1 MPASERIV
9 KAFSMLSQKLCC
21 EGCTSTTPVR
31 KKRHKKAAEKCF
43 PKITVT
49 VISVPTSTTG
59 TSVQTT
65 TEIPQQD
72 DDDDDWDEDD
82 DSLESDD
89 DGRVYKNPRNSPS
102 TECPRDEEQAT
113 LLGQKCLRKCSS
125 DEDCKSKKKKCLCD
139 GVCGNSCIKPDRECP
154 ELAQPTLG
162 QVTVAGRHFGA
173 RASYACPHGYHVVG
187 LQSRLCQADGNWAG
201 AEPACKQN
209 IYCLKPPQIEHARNS
224 ALPEQETF
232 DLDSTVQYHCHTGYV
247 TNGFPRAKCLAID
260 NQASWY
266 GPDIQCEP
274 RSCGQPPDPAYGWH
288 AGECYTYGCK
298 ITYNCGTGYEL
309 VGKHERYCQSDGS
322 WTPKELPTCVLVTS
336 VVCPTPENPK
346 NGKATYTT
354 LAYNS
359 VVSYECRYGYTL
371 VGESSSRCGADRK
384 WSGTLPTCKEIN
396 CGHPGVLYNGWI
408 ENIEAGTGLGAS
420 IIFRCQPEMMI
431 NGLGSSVCQIDGR
444 WRNALPECLAPCVVP
459 TISQGY
465 VIPIEITT
473 DENGT
478 TIVTPTTT
486 TTQSPTQT
494 LGGVEKVKHGT
505 ALEVKCDE
513 NYEFPVSLLSPP
525 TCNNGTWSI
534 IPRCIPARCK
544 SMPRPPKHGMVM
556 APKTEHGM
564 KARFKCKDGFKLVS
578 PEGKDVT
585 DPHDYVLT
593 CSFGNWTGE
602 TPKCDEV
609 FCSFPGYI
617 PNGKVL
623 LVGNMGLYDYRPYV
637 KKIVNNKQI
646 MYDCDKGYVLE
657 VGPPGATCVGG
668 KWRPLDLP
676 QCLLGQH
683 PRLRWNRR
691 RRRSLQLRQLRS
703 VYLLQRQRQLQREL
717 AEHQNHLEGA
727 GTSSHRVKR
736 SPNPTDLDLAYS
748 KYYQTIKERY
758 QRYVRKM
765 LGHNRIYQK
774 LHAHDGLWYDHNSA
788 NSPNNPE
795 MVMMRGKTTHKWHSP
810 NEANDFEDRNDY
822 RTGGVVPL
830 PNINQSSRIHT
841 QSIDHSSN
849 EAPLANGSPPRAASR
864 RYHPNTTLS
873 FIEQLKSQ
881 IVGRR
886 RKRSTSIGSG
896 SPPPSA
902 TLPDA
907 DVDTS
912 DGGEAGKGAGGKRI
926 RGPCEDLD
934 WDSFAN
940 ITTVRPG
947 KVPGRN
953 SVGIML
959 QLECNA
965 GFKLNIKGE
974 NATARCIRG
983 IWKPETPRCMSAP
996 CLVPAVEHG
1005 QYYKVEPH
1013 TKQLSDKPSLTPL
1026 STYEEIQSNEF
1037 VTLECEDGFNIQGL
1051 AQLRCAH
1058 GSWSVAAFSECT
1070 SVPCTLPNIPGVIYD
1085 GGYRAGLTIGHGSTV
1100 NVRCELSTNANPIEM
1115 SCHKGVLTPPSIP
1128 CESGMRRSREELEHA
1143 TPTPHP
1149 KEEHN
1154 ELDNDH
1160 DHHDNNTDEHDHDDL
1175 KMCGPPMLTDGALVY
1190 KNTDPHVD
1198 IDGMYESGTE
1208 IFFNCIPNAAGDRQ
1222 TWRIICDNGLWI
1234 GRSYNCENGT
1244 CVFKNNEANVVSFYN
1259 DLEIRED
1266 VVDFPPGATIISRC
1280 VDIGKFSMTGSH
1292 ERTCIHS
1299 EWTNTK
1305 PVCSG
1310 LNQENDYAMEKAP
1323 TILFRHQ
1330 NGPIAQSNDG
1340 KLIVYPGT
1348 TLHMECL
1355 WMRRF
1360 GNPKWNVSHV
1370 HKNYTEGWVTEADA
1384 GRDSSLEYR
1393 LSIFDASHDDT
1404 GFYSCMTPARH
1415 EHAVEVVVKAINCPE
1430 IPIRR
1435 GLIVNTNDTK
1445 LSTRVLLSCANGNSL
1460 IGASELFCLP
1470 SGNWSAPLPVCE
1482 SVECGDIPL
1491 PNNVSSPRVS
1501 VLSREVGGRAAFSCS
1516 SGYGLRGPSEAICNP
1531 TGEWSAPFP
1540 TCVEVQCDN
1549 PGAPQNGYAQ
1559 GSAPYRAGDVVQ
1571 FNCNPEYM
1579 MQGQPIIACQDN
1591 GRWSGGL
1598 PKCVQAC
1605 SYPGTVISGRMSS
1618 VKFYYAIGE
1627 SITFTCDAGLELR
1640 GSKVLKCMKNGKW
1653 SSAIPTCVTN
1663 DAPPPGTVGSN
1674 KHVSNTMG

>member
-1 MPASERIV
+1 
-9 KAFSMLSQKLCC
+9 
-21 EGCTSTTPVR
+21 
-31 KKRHKKAAEKCF
+31 
-43 PKITVT
+43 
-49 VISVPTSTTG
+49 
-59 TSVQTT
+59 
-65 TEIPQQD
+65 
-72 DDDDDWDEDD
+72 
-82 DSLESDD
+82 
-89 DGRVYKNPRNSPS
+89 
-102 TECPRDEEQAT
+102 
-113 LLGQKCLRKCSS
+113 
-125 DEDCKSKKKKCLCD
+125 
-139 GVCGNSCIKPDRECP
+139 
-154 ELAQPTLG
+154 
-162 QVTVAGRHFGA
+162 
-173 RASYACPHGYHVVG
+173 
-187 LQSRLCQADGNWAG
+187 
-201 AEPACKQN
+201 
-209 IYCLKPPQIEHARNS
+209 
-224 ALPEQETF
+224 
-232 DLDSTVQYHCHTGYV
+232 
-247 TNGFPRAKCLAID
+247 
-260 NQASWY
+260 
-266 GPDIQCEP
+266 
-274 RSCGQPPDPAYGWH
+274 
-288 AGECYTYGCK
+288 
-298 ITYNCGTGYEL
+298 
-309 VGKHERYCQSDGS
+309 
-322 WTPKELPTCVLVTS
+322 
-336 VVCPTPENPK
+336 
-346 NGKATYTT
+346 
-354 LAYNS
+354 
-359 VVSYECRYGYTL
+359 
-371 VGESSSRCGADRK
+371 
-384 WSGTLPTCKEIN
+384 
-396 CGHPGVLYNGWI
+396 
-408 ENIEAGTGLGAS
+408 
-420 IIFRCQPEMMI
+420 MMI

-459 TISQGY
+459 TISQGNVY
-465 VIPIEITT
+465 PIEITT

-478 TIVTPTTT
+478 TIVHPPTT
-486 TTQSPTQT
+486 TTQSPSQTQSI
-494 LGGVEKVKHGT
+494 GGVEKVKHGT

-534 IPRCIPARCK
+534 IPRCVPARCK

-691 RRRSLQLRQLRS
+691 RRRSLEIRQLRS
-703 VYLLQRQRQLQREL
+703 MYLLQRQRQLQRQLVENQNYINRVTNP
-717 AEHQNHLEGA
+717 AEKSL
-727 GTSSHRVKR
+727 HRVKR
-736 SPNPTDLDLAYS
+736 HASPHPNPKPHPQPSEDDLVS
-748 KYYQTIKERY
+748 KYFQKLKERY
-758 QRYVRKM
+758 ERYVKKM
-765 LGHNRIYQK
+765 LGRDQLYQK
-774 LHAHDGLWYDHNSA
+774 LHAQDAVGRVGNNLNGHDGGQA
-788 NSPNNPE
+788 
-795 MVMMRGKTTHKWHSP
+795 MMRGHFRELESG
-810 NEANDFEDRNDY
+810 NNYLGASGGGIGSGVG
-822 RTGGVVPL
+822 GGVGVVHL
-830 PNINQSSRIHT
+830 PNINQASRSQVAHLGR
-841 QSIDHSSN
+841 
-849 EAPLANGSPPRAASR
+849 PLKDDLLSNGSPPVSSR
-864 RYHPNTTLS
+864 S
-873 FIEQLKSQ
+873 FHLNSSRSYMDQLRSQ
-881 IVGRR
+881 IVRRR
-886 RKRSTSIGSG
+886 RKRSSSIGQA
-896 SPPPSA
+896 PPPSGA
-902 TLPDA
+902 TIPEA
-907 DVDTS
+907 EVDTS
-912 DGGEAGKGAGGKRI
+912 DGGEAAGKGGSGKRL

-934 WDSFAN
+934 WDSFGN
-940 ITTVRPG
+940 VTTLRPG

-953 SVGIML
+953 AVGIML
-959 QLECNA
+959 HLECNA
-965 GFKLNIKGE
+965 GFKLNIKGD
-974 NATARCIRG
+974 NVTARCIRG
-983 IWKPETPRCMSAP
+983 IWKPETPKCLSAP

-1037 VTLECEDGFNIQGL
+1037 ITLECEDGFNIQGS

-1058 GSWSVAAFSECT
+1058 GSWSVNAFSECT
-1070 SVPCTLPNIPGVIYD
+1070 SVPCTLPNIPGLIYD
-1085 GGYRAGLTIGHGSTV
+1085 GGYRAGLTIGHGSSV
-1100 NVRCELSTNANPIEM
+1100 SVRCELSTNANPIEM
-1115 SCHKGVLTPPSIP
+1115 SCHKGVLTPPSVP
-1128 CESGMRRSREELEHA
+1128 CESGLRKSREELEHA

-1149 KEEHN
+1149 KVVEHN
-1154 ELDNDH
+1154 ELDNEHDH
-1160 DHHDNNTDEHDHDDL
+1160 DHHDNSTDEHDDM

-1190 KNTDPHVD
+1190 KNAEHPEL
-1198 IDGMYESGTE
+1198 DGAYESGTE

-1244 CVFKNNEANVVSFYN
+1244 CVFRNNEANVVSFYN

-1280 VDIGKFSMTGSH
+1280 MDIGKFSMTGSH

-1360 GNPKWNVSHV
+1360 GNPKWNVSHT
-1370 HKNYTEGWVTEADA
+1370 HKNYTEGWVTEADE
-1384 GRDSSLEYR
+1384 GRDSTLEYR
-1393 LSIFDASHDDT
+1393 LSIVDAASDDS

-1415 EHAVEVVVKAINCPE
+1415 EHAVEVVVRAINCPE
-1430 IPIRR
+1430 IPMRR

-1445 LSTRVLLSCANGNSL
+1445 LSTRALMSCANGNSL
-1460 IGASELFCLP
+1460 IGASELFCMP

-1491 PNNVSSPRVS
+1491 GMGGNASSPRVS

-1516 SGYGLRGPSEAICNP
+1516 SGYGLRGPAEAICNP
-1531 TGEWSAPFP
+1531 TGEWSAPLP

-1627 SITFTCDAGLELR
+1627 SITFTCDAGLDLR
-1640 GSKVLKCMKNGKW
+1640 GSKVLKCLKNGKW

-1663 DAPPPGTVGSN
+1663 EGPAGGGGGSGSTASG
-1674 KHVSNTMG
+1674 KHLSTSMG

>member
-1 MPASERIV
+1 MN
-9 KAFSMLSQKLCC
+9 KLLIYFL
-21 EGCTSTTPVR
+21 VL
-31 KKRHKKAAEKCF
+31 
-43 PKITVT
+43 TVLIYK
-49 VISVPTSTTG
+49 VISVPT
-59 TSVQTT
+59 QTQ
-65 TEIPQQD
+65 TEVPQD
-72 DDDDDWDEDD
+72 DEDEDWDEDD
-82 DSLESDD
+82 DSSEVDD

-139 GVCGNSCIKPDRECP
+139 GVCGMSCIKPDRECP
-154 ELAQPTLG
+154 ELAQPSLG

-173 RASYACPHGYHVVG
+173 RATYSCPHGYHVVG

-209 IYCLKPPQIEHARNS
+209 IYCLKPPQIEHARHS

-260 NQASWY
+260 GQASWY

-288 AGECYTYGCK
+288 AGECYTFGCK
-298 ITYNCGTGYEL
+298 ISYNCGNTYEL

-322 WTPKELPTCVLVTS
+322 WVPKELPTCVLVTS
-336 VVCPTPENPK
+336 VVCPTPENPR

-354 LAYNS
+354 MAYNS

-420 IIFRCQPEMMI
+420 IIFRCQPEMLI
-431 NGLGSSVCQIDGR
+431 QGHSSSVCQIDGR
-444 WRNALPECLAPCVVP
+444 WRNPLPECLAPCVVP
-459 TISQGY
+459 SISQGY
-465 VIPIEITT
+465 VIPVEIIT

-478 TIVTPTTT
+478 TIITPT
-486 TTQSPTQT
+486 TTQSPTT
-494 LGGVEKVKHGT
+494 SNSGVEKVKHGT

-534 IPRCIPARCK
+534 IPRCVPARCK
-544 SMPRPPKHGMVM
+544 NMPKPPKHGMVL

-564 KARFKCKDGFKLVS
+564 KARFKCKDGFKLIS

-585 DPHDYVLT
+585 DPNEYVLT

-602 TPKCDEV
+602 TPQCQEV

-657 VGPPGATCVGG
+657 IGPPGATCVGG
-668 KWRPLDLP
+668 KWRPLELP

-683 PRLRWNRR
+683 PRLRWNRK
-691 RRRSLQLRQLRS
+691 RRSIQIRYLRS
-703 VYLLQRQRQLQREL
+703 QYLLRNKRDLQRKVDEIINGNF
-717 AEHQNHLEGA
+717 HQPIKALNRETGIINVPK
-727 GTSSHRVKR
+727 SRIKR
-736 SPNPTDLDLAYS
+736 TPSEIDQAYS
-748 KYYQTIKERY
+748 KYYQKIKQKYQNYVKNLLGYSRLHNPTDLRNPTNFIQVQDGRWYNTYSNPDLVTRY
-758 QRYVRKM
+758 K
-765 LGHNRIYQK
+765 
-774 LHAHDGLWYDHNSA
+774 A
-788 NSPNNPE
+788 
-795 MVMMRGKTTHKWHSP
+795 THKSRTS
-810 NEANDFEDRNDY
+810 NNDFLSLENDEHDLLTH
-822 RTGGVVPL
+822 RVSAKIPL
-830 PNINQSSRIHT
+830 PNINQNSRYSAHASKT
-841 QSIDHSSN
+841 SPNENVLYDSN
-849 EAPLANGSPPRAASR
+849 SAS
-864 RYHPNTTLS
+864 YFFNNFHNLPKIQNETDL
-873 FIEQLKSQ
+873 IEQLKSQ
-881 IVGRR
+881 IVRRR
-886 RKRSTSIGSG
+886 RKRSISNATTS
-896 SPPPSA
+896 SPL
-902 TLPDA
+902 TPD
-907 DVDTS
+907 DDTNDQLES
-912 DGGEAGKGAGGKRI
+912 KEGRKRL
-926 RGPCEDLD
+926 RGPCEDLN
-934 WDSFAN
+934 WEQFSN
-940 ITTVRPG
+940 ITVVRPG
-947 KVPGRN
+947 KAPGRN

-959 QLECNA
+959 YLECNA

-983 IWKPETPRCMSAP
+983 VWKPDTPKCLSGNVQETP
-996 CLVPAVEHG
+996 CLVPAVENG
-1005 QYYKVEPH
+1005 RYFKVEAH
-1013 TKQLSDKPSLTPL
+1013 TKMLTDRPSLTTL
-1026 STYEEIQSNEF
+1026 TTYEEIESNEF
-1037 VTLECEDGFNIQGL
+1037 ITLECDDGFNIQGS

-1058 GSWSVAAFSECT
+1058 GSWSVNAFSECV
-1070 SVPCTLPNIPGVIYD
+1070 SIPCTLPSLPGIIYE
-1085 GGYRAGLTIGHGSTV
+1085 GGYRPGLTIGHGSTV
-1100 NVRCELSTNANPIEM
+1100 SAHCDHSTNAMPIEM
-1115 SCHKGVLTPPSIP
+1115 SCNKGILSPQTIH
-1128 CESGMRRSREELEHA
+1128 CETGQRKSREELPTESHGNGKSNNVIALKVDTSESEDTTNA
-1143 TPTPHP
+1143 T
-1149 KEEHN
+1149 EEN
-1154 ELDNDH
+1154 VTE
-1160 DHHDNNTDEHDHDDL
+1160 EL
-1175 KMCGPPMLTDGALVY
+1175 KMCGPPSITDGALVY
-1190 KNTDPHVD
+1190 KNTDLSDVE
-1198 IDGMYESGTE
+1198 GVYESGTE
-1208 IFFNCIPNAAGDRQ
+1208 IFFNCIPSAVGERN
-1222 TWRIICDNGLWI
+1222 TWKIICENGQWI
-1234 GRSYNCENGT
+1234 GRSYNCANGT
-1244 CVFKNNEANVVSFYN
+1244 CLFKNNEPNVVSFYN

-1266 VVDFPPGATIISRC
+1266 VVEFPPGATIISRC
-1280 VDIGKFSMTGSH
+1280 VDIGKFSMVGSN

-1299 EWTNTK
+1299 EWTGNK
-1305 PVCSG
+1305 PACYG

-1360 GNPKWNVSHV
+1360 GNPKWNVSHEFR
-1370 HKNYTEGWVTEADA
+1370 NYSEGWVTEADE
-1384 GRDSSLEYR
+1384 GRDATLEYR
-1393 LSIFDASHDDT
+1393 LTIFNAIDEDT
-1404 GFYSCMTPARH
+1404 GVYSCQTPARH
-1415 EHAVEVVVKAINCPE
+1415 EHSVEVVVKAINCPE
-1430 IPIRR
+1430 IPQRR

-1445 LSTRVLLSCANGNSL
+1445 LSTRALLSCANGNSL

-1491 PNNVSSPRVS
+1491 PNNISSPRVA
-1501 VLSREVGGRAAFSCS
+1501 VLSREVGGRAAFSCA
-1516 SGYGLRGPSEAICNP
+1516 SGYGLRGPAEAICLP
-1531 TGEWSAPFP
+1531 TGEWATPFP
-1540 TCVEVQCDN
+1540 SCVEVQCEN
-1549 PGAPQNGYAQ
+1549 PGAPLNGYAQ
-1559 GSAPYRAGDVVQ
+1559 GSTPYRAGDVVQ

-1591 GRWSGGL
+1591 GRWSSGL

-1605 SYPGTVISGRMSS
+1605 SYPGTAISGRMSS

-1640 GSKVLKCMKNGKW
+1640 GAKVLKCLKNGKW
-1653 SSAIPTCVTN
+1653 SNAIPTCVTA
-1663 DAPPPGTVGSN
+1663 DQVN
-1674 KHVSNTMG
+1674 KHLNIMG

>member
-1 MPASERIV
+1 MNRLLLHCLVAMILV
-9 KAFSMLSQKLCC
+9 YK
-21 EGCTSTTPVR
+21 
-31 KKRHKKAAEKCF
+31 
-43 PKITVT
+43 
-49 VISVPTSTTG
+49 VISVPTSQTTALSG
-59 TSVQTT
+59 LATT

-72 DDDDDWDEDD
+72 DDDDDWDEGD

-154 ELAQPTLG
+154 ELAQPSLG

-232 DLDSTVQYHCHTGYV
+232 DLDSTVQYHCYTGYV

-371 VGESSSRCGADRK
+371 VGESSSRCGASAK
-384 WSGTLPTCKEIN
+384 WSGVVPSCKEIN

-420 IIFRCQPEMMI
+420 IIFRCQPEMLI

-459 TISQGY
+459 TISQGF
-465 VIPIEITT
+465 VIPIEIIT

-486 TTQSPTQT
+486 TTPSPTQIV
-494 LGGVEKVKHGT
+494 GGVEKVKHGT
-505 ALEVKCDE
+505 ALEVRCEE

-534 IPRCIPARCK
+534 IPRCVPARCK
-544 SMPRPPKHGMVM
+544 SMPKPPKHGMVM

-578 PEGKDVT
+578 PEGKDIT

-617 PNGKVL
+617 PHGKVL

-676 QCLLGQH
+676 QCLLSQH

-703 VYLLQRQRQLQREL
+703 IYLLRRQRQLQRQL
-717 AEHQNHLEGA
+717 AEHQDFLGLQSAMVQPAAGA
-727 GTSSHRVKR
+727 TMAARVKR
-736 SPNPTDLDLAYS
+736 NANNNESPSDIELAYS
-748 KYYQTIKERY
+748 KYYQKIKERY
-758 QRYVRKM
+758 QRYVRKI
-765 LGHNRIYQK
+765 LGHNRLFQQT
-774 LHAHDGLWYDHNSA
+774 HGQNGRWYNQY
-788 NSPNNPE
+788 NNPE
-795 MVMMRGKTTHKWHSP
+795 LDMMRKASRWR
-810 NEANDFEDRNDY
+810 NEVEEDIAEHRG
-822 RTGGVVPL
+822 RGSLPVPD
-830 PNINQSSRIHT
+830 INQSSRY
-841 QSIDHSSN
+841 SHSRNSN
-849 EAPLANGSPPRAASR
+849 EAPAPLSHGSVERKLHGNGTKS
-864 RYHPNTTLS
+864 L
-873 FIEQLKSQ
+873 IEQLKSQ
-881 IVGRR
+881 IVRR
-886 RKRSTSIGSG
+886 RRRRSTSIGATG
-896 SPPPSA
+896 TPPPE
-902 TLPDA
+902 TEL
-907 DVDTS
+907 DTS
-912 DGGEAGKGAGGKRI
+912 DGADANKAAGGKRL
-926 RGPCEDLD
+926 RGPCEELD

-940 ITTVRPG
+940 ITVVRPG
-947 KVPGRN
+947 KAPGRN

-983 IWKPETPRCMSAP
+983 IWKPDVPKCMSAP

-1037 VTLECEDGFNIQGL
+1037 ITLECEDGFNIQGS

-1058 GSWSVAAFSECT
+1058 GSWSVNAFSECT
-1070 SVPCTLPNIPGVIYD
+1070 SLPCTLPNIPGVIYE

-1100 NVRCELSTNANPIEM
+1100 SVRCELSTNANPIEM
-1115 SCHKGVLTPPSIP
+1115 SCHKGVLTPPSVH
-1128 CESGMRRSREELEHA
+1128 CETGLRKSREELEHV
-1143 TPTPHP
+1143 TPTPTTHS
-1149 KEEHN
+1149 KIEHN
-1154 ELDNDH
+1154 ELDN
-1160 DHHDNNTDEHDHDDL
+1160 DHHDNNTDEHGEEL
-1175 KMCGPPMLTDGALVY
+1175 KMCGHPSLTDGALVY
-1190 KNTDPHVD
+1190 KNADHAE
-1198 IDGMYESGTE
+1198 IEGAYESGTE

-1222 TWRIICDNGLWI
+1222 TWRIICDNGQWI

-1244 CVFKNNEANVVSFYN
+1244 CLFRNNEANVVSFYN

-1266 VVDFPPGATIISRC
+1266 IVEFPPGATIISRC

-1360 GNPKWNVSHV
+1360 GNPKWNVSHT
-1370 HKNYTEGWVTEADA
+1370 HKNYTEGWVTEADE
-1384 GRDSSLEYR
+1384 GRDSTLEYR
-1393 LSIFDASHDDT
+1393 LSIFDAVADDT
-1404 GFYSCMTPARH
+1404 GIYSCMTPARH

-1435 GLIVNTNDTK
+1435 GLIVSTNDTK
-1445 LSTRVLLSCANGNSL
+1445 LSTRVLLSCSNGNSL

-1470 SGNWSAPLPVCE
+1470 SGNWSALLPVCE

-1491 PNNVSSPRVS
+1491 MPNNVSSPRVS

-1516 SGYGLRGPSEAICNP
+1516 TGYGLRGPTEAICLP
-1531 TGEWSAPFP
+1531 TGEWATPFP

-1605 SYPGTVISGRMSS
+1605 SYPGTAISGRMSS

-1653 SSAIPTCVTN
+1653 SSAIPTCVAN
-1663 DAPPPGTVGSN
+1663 DAPAGAVGTN
-1674 KHVSNTMG
+1674 KHLTTMG

>member
-1 MPASERIV
+1 MKRYLLQFLFVAIV
-9 KAFSMLSQKLCC
+9 CSRVLSSPLAQ
-21 EGCTSTTPVR
+21 
-31 KKRHKKAAEKCF
+31 
-43 PKITVT
+43 
-49 VISVPTSTTG
+49 
-59 TSVQTT
+59 
-65 TEIPQQD
+65 TEIPQD
-72 DDDDDWDEDD
+72 DDDDDWDDED
-82 DSLESDD
+82 ESSEADD
-89 DGRVYKNPRNSPS
+89 DGRIYKNPRNSPS

-139 GVCGNSCIKPDRECP
+139 GVCEFLLNSGLVQQDRECP

-173 RASYACPHGYHVVG
+173 RASYSCPHGYHVVG

-232 DLDSTVQYHCHTGYV
+232 DLDSTVQYHCHNGYV

-260 NQASWY
+260 GQASWY

-274 RSCGQPPDPAYGWH
+274 RSCGQPPDPANGWH
-288 AGECYTYGCK
+288 SGECYTYGCK
-298 ITYNCGTGYEL
+298 ITYNCGNSYEL
-309 VGKHERYCQSDGS
+309 VGKHERTCQSDGS

-336 VVCPTPENPK
+336 VICPTPENPK

-371 VGESSSRCGADRK
+371 VGESSSR
-384 WSGTLPTCKEIN
+384 S
-396 CGHPGVLYNGWI
+396 
-408 ENIEAGTGLGAS
+408 S
-420 IIFRCQPEMMI
+420 IIFRCQPEMLMQ
-431 NGLGSSVCQIDGR
+431 GHASSVCQIDGR
-444 WRNALPECLAPCVVP
+444 WRNPLPECLAPCVVP
-459 TISQGY
+459 TISQGF
-465 VIPIEITT
+465 VVPIEIIT

-478 TIVTPTTT
+478 IIITPT
-486 TTQSPTQT
+486 TTQSPVISPS
-494 LGGVEKVKHGT
+494 GYVDKVKHGT
-505 ALEVKCDE
+505 SLDVKCDE

-525 TCNNGTWSI
+525 TCHNGTWSI
-534 IPRCIPARCK
+534 IPRCVPARCK
-544 SMPRPPKHGMVM
+544 NMPKPPKHGMVL

-585 DPHDYVLT
+585 DFNAYILT

-602 TPKCDEV
+602 TPHCQEV

-646 MYDCDKGYVLE
+646 MYDCDKGYVLD

-668 KWRPLDLP
+668 KWRPLELP

-691 RRRSLQLRQLRS
+691 RRSIEMRYIGSTYRMRETRDLEKKLRYEIYQHFPQWKNVANEIGHKLRK
-703 VYLLQRQRQLQREL
+703 RNKRTPTEL
-717 AEHQNHLEGA
+717 EE
-727 GTSSHRVKR
+727 
-736 SPNPTDLDLAYS
+736 AYS
-748 KYYQTIKERY
+748 KYYQRIRQKY
-758 QRYVRKM
+758 QNYVKHL
-765 LGHNRIYQK
+765 LGYNRMQNPLEFLNTNKKIQLQDGRWYSFYDSPDHLTRFKANQK
-774 LHAHDGLWYDHNSA
+774 SRTL
-788 NSPNNPE
+788 
-795 MVMMRGKTTHKWHSP
+795 
-810 NEANDFEDRNDY
+810 ANDFNLYDYEDFDGAH
-822 RTGGVVPL
+822 RTVGKIPM
-830 PNINQSSRIHT
+830 PNIYQNSRY
-841 QSIDHSSN
+841 SSN
-849 EAPLANGSPPRAASR
+849 RRQNEPLLDGNNSFHYIMEASKKLQKPSNE
-864 RYHPNTTLS
+864 TD
-873 FIEQLKSQ
+873 FIQQLKAQ
-881 IVGRR
+881 IIRKR
-886 RKRSTSIGSG
+886 RKRSSSYLQSG
-896 SPPPSA
+896 E
-902 TLPDA
+902 PDA
-907 DVDTS
+907 T
-912 DGGEAGKGAGGKRI
+912 GHLENKEGRKRL

-940 ITTVRPG
+940 ITTVRQG
-947 KVPGRN
+947 KAPGRN
-953 SVGIML
+953 SVGIIL
-959 QLECNA
+959 YLECNP
-965 GFKLNIKGE
+965 GFKLNIKDE
-974 NATARCIRG
+974 NVTVRCIRG
-983 IWKPETPRCMSAP
+983 IWKPETPKCISAP
-996 CLVPAVEHG
+996 CLVPLVENG
-1005 QYYKVEPH
+1005 KYYKVEPH

-1037 VTLECEDGFNIQGL
+1037 ITLECEDGYKIQGS

-1058 GSWSVAAFSECT
+1058 GSWSVNAFSECV
-1070 SVPCTLPNIPGVIYD
+1070 SILCTLPNITGLTYE
-1085 GGYRAGLTIGHGSTV
+1085 GGYRAGLTIGHMSTV
-1100 NVRCELSTNANPIEM
+1100 SVRCNYSTNTLPIEM
-1115 SCHKGVLTPPSIP
+1115 NCNKGILSPQNIH
-1128 CESGMRRSREELEHA
+1128 CESGMRKSREEILQDN
-1143 TPTPHP
+1143 
-1149 KEEHN
+1149 EEETNARSNSVSISHS
-1154 ELDNDH
+1154 LDSSDMEESSNS
-1160 DHHDNNTDEHDHDDL
+1160 TDDTTEEA
-1175 KMCGPPMLTDGALVY
+1175 KMCGPPSITDGALVY
-1190 KNTDPHVD
+1190 KNGDLE
-1198 IDGMYESGTE
+1198 IEGGYESGTE
-1208 IFFNCIPNAAGDRQ
+1208 IFFNCIPSASGERN
-1222 TWRIICDNGLWI
+1222 TWKIICENGHWI
-1234 GRSYNCENGT
+1234 GRSYNCANGT
-1244 CVFKNNEANVVSFYN
+1244 CMFKNNEPNVVSFYN

-1266 VVDFPPGATIISRC
+1266 IVEFPPGAAIISRC
-1280 VDIGKFSMTGSH
+1280 TDIGKFELVGSI

-1299 EWTNTK
+1299 EWTGTK
-1305 PVCSG
+1305 PACYG

-1360 GNPKWNVSHV
+1360 GNPKWSVSHSFR
-1370 HKNYTEGWVTEADA
+1370 NYSEGWVTDE
-1384 GRDSSLEYR
+1384 GRDATLEYR
-1393 LSIFDASHDDT
+1393 LTISNAQSEDSGIF
-1404 GFYSCMTPARH
+1404 SCQTPARH
-1415 EHAVEVVVKAINCPE
+1415 EHSVEVVVKSINCPE

-1435 GLIVNTNDTK
+1435 GLIVSTNGTK
-1445 LSTRVLLSCANGNSL
+1445 LSTRVLLSCSNGNSL
-1460 IGASELFCLP
+1460 IGSSELFCLP

-1501 VLSREVGGRAAFSCS
+1501 VLSREVGGRAAFSCA
-1516 SGYGLRGPSEAICNP
+1516 SGYGLRGPSEAICLP
-1531 TGEWSAPFP
+1531 TGEWAVPFP
-1540 TCVEVQCDN
+1540 TCIEVQCDN

-1591 GRWSGGL
+1591 GRWSGVL

-1605 SYPGTVISGRMSS
+1605 SYPGTAISGHMSS
-1618 VKFYYAIGE
+1618 VQFYYAIGE
-1627 SITFTCDAGLELR
+1627 SVTFTCDAGLELR
-1640 GSKVLKCMKNGKW
+1640 GPKMVKCLKNGKW
-1653 SSAIPTCVTN
+1653 SGAIPQCVAT
-1663 DAPPPGTVGSN
+1663 D
-1674 KHVSNTMG
+1674 

>member
-1 MPASERIV
+1 MNRLLLQCLI
-9 KAFSMLSQKLCC
+9 
-21 EGCTSTTPVR
+21 TTLLLYKVS
-31 KKRHKKAAEKCF
+31 C
-43 PKITVT
+43 
-49 VISVPTSTTG
+49 VPTTNGSL
-59 TSVQTT
+59 VTT

-72 DDDDDWDEDD
+72 DDDDDWDESE
-82 DSLESDD
+82 SLESDD
-89 DGRVYKNPRNSPS
+89 GRIYKNPRNSPS

-154 ELAQPTLG
+154 ELAQPSLG

-173 RASYACPHGYHVVG
+173 RASYSCPHGYHVVG

-274 RSCGQPPDPAYGWH
+274 RSCGQPPDPANGWH
-288 AGECYTYGCK
+288 AGECYTFGCK
-298 ITYNCGTGYEL
+298 ITYNCGNGYEL
-309 VGKHERYCQSDGS
+309 VGKYERYCQSDGS

-371 VGESSSRCGADRK
+371 VGESSSRCGASAK
-384 WSGTLPTCKEIN
+384 WSGTVPSCKEIN

-420 IIFRCQPEMMI
+420 IIFRCQPEMLI
-431 NGLGSSVCQIDGR
+431 NGQGSSVCQIDGR
-444 WRNALPECLAPCVVP
+444 WRNVLPECLAPCVVP
-459 TISQGY
+459 TISQG
-465 VIPIEITT
+465 VVTAIEIIT

-478 TIVTPTTT
+478 TIIAPSTTT
-486 TTQSPTQT
+486 TTQSPTQI

-534 IPRCIPARCK
+534 IPRCVPARCK

-578 PEGKDVT
+578 PEGKDIT

-602 TPKCDEV
+602 TPKCEEV

-617 PNGKVL
+617 PHGKVL

-691 RRRSLQLRQLRS
+691 RRRRSLDLRQLRS
-703 VYLLQRQRQLQREL
+703 VYLLRRQRELQRQLREHQEHQLEQAHSLQRQRRS
-717 AEHQNHLEGA
+717 AN
-727 GTSSHRVKR
+727 TSPS
-736 SPNPTDLDLAYS
+736 DIDLAYS
-748 KYYQTIKERY
+748 KYYQKIKERY

-765 LGHNRIYQK
+765 LGHDRLYKNSHVQ
-774 LHAHDGLWYDHNSA
+774 DGRWYNQY
-788 NSPNNPE
+788 NNPE
-795 MVMMRGKTTHKWHSP
+795 LVMMHKATQKWRNAGEGDEYADE
-810 NEANDFEDRNDY
+810 NEYHEAVA
-822 RTGGVVPL
+822 TVPM
-830 PNINQSSRIHT
+830 PNIHQASRYSSRW
-841 QSIDHSSN
+841 QSEQNSN
-849 EAPLANGSPPRAASR
+849 EAPLIHSR
-864 RYHPNTTLS
+864 DTNTARLS
-873 FIEQLKSQ
+873 RSKALIDQLKSQ
-881 IVGRR
+881 IVRRR
-886 RKRSTSIGSG
+886 RKRSGSG
-896 SPPPSA
+896 SISSAPPSSA
-902 TLPDA
+902 SLPDTA
-907 DVDTS
+907 DVDSS
-912 DGGEAGKGAGGKRI
+912 DDVGKTGAAGGGNGKRL
-926 RGPCEDLD
+926 RGPCEELD

-947 KVPGRN
+947 KVPGRTA
-953 SVGIML
+953 VGIML

-983 IWKPETPRCMSAP
+983 IWKPELPKCMSAP

-1037 VTLECEDGFNIQGL
+1037 ITLECEDGFNTQGS

-1058 GSWSVAAFSECT
+1058 GSWSVNAFSECT
-1070 SVPCTLPNIPGVIYD
+1070 SVPCTLPNMPGVIYE
-1085 GGYRAGLTIGHGSTV
+1085 GGYRAGLTIGHGSSV
-1100 NVRCELSTNANPIEM
+1100 HVRCELSTNANPIEM
-1115 SCHKGVLTPPSIP
+1115 SCHKGVLTPPNVH
-1128 CESGMRRSREELEHA
+1128 CETGLRKSREELEHA
-1143 TPTPHP
+1143 TPTPAKLEHN
-1149 KEEHN
+1149 KQEHN
-1154 ELDNDH
+1154 ELDEN
-1160 DHHDNNTDEHDHDDL
+1160 HHDGNNTDEHEDHA
-1175 KMCGPPMLTDGALVY
+1175 MCGHPSLTDGALVY
-1190 KNTDPHVD
+1190 KNPDHVE
-1198 IDGMYESGTE
+1198 DGIYESGTE

-1222 TWRIICDNGLWI
+1222 TWRIICDNGQWV
-1234 GRSYNCENGT
+1234 GRSFNCENGT
-1244 CVFKNNEANVVSFYN
+1244 CLFRNNEANVVSFYN

-1266 VVDFPPGATIISRC
+1266 IVEFPPGATIISRC
-1280 VDIGKFSMTGSH
+1280 VDIGKFSMMGSH

-1305 PVCSG
+1305 PICSG

-1360 GNPKWNVSHV
+1360 GNPKWNVSHTE
-1370 HKNYTEGWVTEADA
+1370 KNYTEGWVTDDDV
-1384 GRDSSLEYR
+1384 GRDSTLEYR
-1393 LSIFDASHDDT
+1393 LTIVDAVAEDS
-1404 GFYSCMTPARH
+1404 GAFSCMTPARH
-1415 EHAVEVVVKAINCPE
+1415 EHSVDVVVKTINCPE

-1435 GLIVNTNDTK
+1435 GLIVSTNDTK
-1445 LSTRVLLSCANGNSL
+1445 LSTRVLLSCSNGNSL

-1470 SGNWSAPLPVCE
+1470 SGNWSALLPVCE

-1491 PNNVSSPRVS
+1491 MPNNVSSPRVS

-1516 SGYGLRGPSEAICNP
+1516 SGYGLRGQSEVICLP
-1531 TGEWSAPFP
+1531 TGEWSTPFP

-1549 PGAPQNGYAQ
+1549 PTAPQNGYAQ

-1571 FNCNPEYM
+1571 FNCNQEYM

-1591 GRWSGGL
+1591 GRWSGTL

-1605 SYPGTVISGRMSS
+1605 SYPGTAISGRMSS

-1653 SSAIPTCVTN
+1653 SSAIPTCVAN
-1663 DAPPPGTVGSN
+1663 DAPPGAVGTN
-1674 KHVSNTMG
+1674 KHLATLG

>member
-1 MPASERIV
+1 MNRLLLQCLV
-9 KAFSMLSQKLCC
+9 
-21 EGCTSTTPVR
+21 TTILVY
-31 KKRHKKAAEKCF
+31 K
-43 PKITVT
+43 
-49 VISVPTSTTG
+49 VISVPTTVS
-59 TSVQTT
+59 SVETT
-65 TEIPQQD
+65 TEKPQQD

-82 DSLESDD
+82 ESLESDD

-139 GVCGNSCIKPDRECP
+139 GVCGMSCIKPDRECP
-154 ELAQPTLG
+154 ELAQPSLG
-162 QVTVAGRHFGA
+162 QVTVVGRHFGA
-173 RASYACPHGYHVVG
+173 RASYSCPHGYHVVG

-260 NQASWY
+260 GQASWY

-298 ITYNCGTGYEL
+298 ITYNCGTGTGYEL

-354 LAYNS
+354 TAYNS

-384 WSGTLPTCKEIN
+384 WSGTLPICKEIN

-420 IIFRCQPEMMI
+420 IIFRCQPEMLI
-431 NGLGSSVCQIDGR
+431 NGVGSSVCQIDGR
-444 WRNALPECLAPCVVP
+444 WRNPLPECLAPCVVP

-465 VIPIEITT
+465 VIPMEITT

-478 TIVTPTTT
+478 TIIMPTTT
-486 TTQSPTQT
+486 TTTIQPPTQT
-494 LGGVEKVKHGT
+494 IGGVEKVKHGT
-505 ALEVKCDE
+505 ALEVKCDV

-525 TCNNGTWSI
+525 ICNNGTWSI
-534 IPRCIPARCK
+534 IPRCVPARCQ

-578 PEGKDVT
+578 PEGKDIT

-691 RRRSLQLRQLRS
+691 RRRRSLQMRQLRS
-703 VYLLQRQRQLQREL
+703 VYLLRRQRALQRQLGENIEIPTTTTQR
-717 AEHQNHLEGA
+717 
-727 GTSSHRVKR
+727 RVKR
-736 SPNPTDLDLAYS
+736 NPSDIDLAYS
-748 KYYQTIKERY
+748 KYYQKIKERY
-758 QRYVRKM
+758 QRYVKKM
-765 LGHNRIYQK
+765 LGHSRLYKKIQVQ
-774 LHAHDGLWYDHNSA
+774 DGRWYNHY
-788 NSPNNPE
+788 NNPE
-795 MVMMRGKTTHKWHSP
+795 LVMMRKATHKWRNP
-810 NEANDFEDRNDY
+810 ATDYADDNEY
-822 RTGGVVPL
+822 REYLGAIVPL
-830 PNINQSSRIHT
+830 PNINQSSRYHSHSHET
-841 QSIDHSSN
+841 ERSSN
-849 EAPLANGSPPRAASR
+849 ETPSPQHSMAVESKHMNATRA
-864 RYHPNTTLS
+864 L
-873 FIEQLKSQ
+873 IEQLKSQ
-881 IVGRR
+881 IVRRR
-886 RKRSTSIGSG
+886 RKRSSNVPTAA
-896 SPPPSA
+896 PPAAS
-902 TLPDA
+902 LPDA
-907 DVDTS
+907 DIDTS
-912 DGGEAGKGAGGKRI
+912 DGVETSGKGAGGKRL
-926 RGPCEDLD
+926 RGPCEELD
-934 WDSFAN
+934 WDSFGN
-940 ITTVRPG
+940 ISVVRPG
-947 KVPGRN
+947 KAPGLN
-953 SVGIML
+953 SVGSIL
-959 QLECNA
+959 HLECNA

-983 IWKPETPRCMSAP
+983 IWKPEMPKCLSSP
-996 CLVPAVEHG
+996 CLVPAVENG
-1005 QYYKVEPH
+1005 QYFKVEPH

-1037 VTLECEDGFNIQGL
+1037 ITLECEEGFNIQGS

-1058 GSWSVAAFSECT
+1058 GSWSNVVSFSECT
-1070 SVPCTLPNIPGVIYD
+1070 SVPCTLPNIPGVIYE

-1100 NVRCELSTNANPIEM
+1100 SVRCELSTNSNPVEM
-1115 SCHKGVLTPPSIP
+1115 ACHKGVLTPSTIH
-1128 CESGMRRSREELEHA
+1128 CESGLRKSRQELEHA
-1143 TPTPHP
+1143 TPAPHSHVHTSAV
-1149 KEEHN
+1149 KVDHNDLDEHN
-1154 ELDNDH
+1154 E
-1160 DHHDNNTDEHDHDDL
+1160 NNTDEHGGEDM
-1175 KMCGPPMLTDGALVY
+1175 KMCGPPSLTDGALVY
-1190 KNTDPHVD
+1190 KNVEHVEH
-1198 IDGMYESGTE
+1198 DGAYESGTE

-1222 TWRIICDNGLWI
+1222 TWRIICDNGQWI

-1244 CVFKNNEANVVSFYN
+1244 CLFKNNEANVVSFYN

-1266 VVDFPPGATIISRC
+1266 VVEFPPGATIISRC

-1305 PVCSG
+1305 PICSG

-1360 GNPKWNVSHV
+1360 GNPKWNVSHDF
-1370 HKNYTEGWVTEADA
+1370 KNYTEGWVTEADE
-1384 GRDSSLEYR
+1384 GRDSTLEYR
-1393 LSIFDASHDDT
+1393 LSIFDAVSEDS
-1404 GFYSCMTPARH
+1404 GIYSCMTPARH
-1415 EHAVEVVVKAINCPE
+1415 EHAVEVVIKAIHCTE
-1430 IPIRR
+1430 IPMRR

-1445 LSTRVLLSCANGNSL
+1445 LSTRVLLSCSNGNSL

-1482 SVECGDIPL
+1482 SVECGDIL
-1491 PNNVSSPRVS
+1491 LNNVSSPRVS
-1501 VLSREVGGRAAFSCS
+1501 VLSREVGGRAAFSCPT
-1516 SGYGLRGPSEAICNP
+1516 GYGLRGPSEALCLP
-1531 TGEWSAPFP
+1531 SGEWATPFP
-1540 TCVEVQCDN
+1540 VCVEVQCEN

-1605 SYPGTVISGRMSS
+1605 SYPGTAISGRMSS

-1653 SSAIPTCVTN
+1653 SSAIPTCVTV
-1663 DAPPPGTVGSN
+1663 DAPSTGGASAGTSN
-1674 KHVSNTMG
+1674 KHLATMG

>member
-1 MPASERIV
+1 MNRLLLQCLV
-9 KAFSMLSQKLCC
+9 
-21 EGCTSTTPVR
+21 TTILVY
-31 KKRHKKAAEKCF
+31 K
-43 PKITVT
+43 VT
-49 VISVPTSTTG
+49 SVPTSTMI

-65 TEIPQQD
+65 SEIPQQD
-72 DDDDDWDEDD
+72 DDDDDWGEDD

-89 DGRVYKNPRNSPS
+89 DGRL
-102 TECPRDEEQAT
+102 A
-113 LLGQKCLRKCSS
+113 
-125 DEDCKSKKKKCLCD
+125 KKMHLHTY
-139 GVCGNSCIKPDRECP
+139 RECP
-154 ELAQPTLG
+154 ELAQPSLG
-162 QVTVAGRHFGA
+162 QVTVGGRHFGA

-260 NQASWY
+260 NLASWY

-371 VGESSSRCGADRK
+371 MGESSSRCGADRK

-396 CGHPGVLYNGWI
+396 CGHPGVLYNGYI

-459 TISQGY
+459 TISQGNVY
-465 VIPIEITT
+465 PIEITT

-478 TIVTPTTT
+478 AIVSPPTT
-486 TTQSPTQT
+486 TTQSPSQTQSI
-494 LGGVEKVKHGT
+494 GGVETVKHGT

-534 IPRCIPARCK
+534 IPRCVPARCK

-691 RRRSLQLRQLRS
+691 RRRSLEIRQLRS
-703 VYLLQRQRQLQREL
+703 MYLLQRQRQLQRQLVENQKYINEVINP
-717 AEHQNHLEGA
+717 AK
-727 GTSSHRVKR
+727 TSVARVKR
-736 SPNPTDLDLAYS
+736 SASPYPNPQPHPLDDMGFS
-748 KYYQTIKERY
+748 KYYQKIKERY
-758 QRYVRKM
+758 QRYVKKM
-765 LGHNRIYQK
+765 LGRDRIYQK
-774 LHAHDGLWYDHNSA
+774 LHAQDAMSRVGNNLNAHDGGQ
-788 NSPNNPE
+788 
-795 MVMMRGKTTHKWHSP
+795 VMRGK
-810 NEANDFEDRNDY
+810 ANFRELESASNHLGGR
-822 RTGGVVPL
+822 GIGAGVGVVPL
-830 PNINQSSRIHT
+830 PNINQASRSQVAHLVRSSKDDLL
-841 QSIDHSSN
+841 S
-849 EAPLANGSPPRAASR
+849 NGSPPVGSR
-864 RYHPNTTLS
+864 TFHMNSTKSYMD
-873 FIEQLKSQ
+873 QLRSQ
-881 IVGRR
+881 IVRRR
-886 RKRSTSIGSG
+886 RKRSSSIGQ
-896 SPPPSA
+896 SPPSSGA

-907 DVDTS
+907 EVDIS
-912 DGGEAGKGAGGKRI
+912 DGGEGGKGGGGKRL

-934 WDSFAN
+934 WDSFGN
-940 ITTVRPG
+940 VTTLRPG

-953 SVGIML
+953 AVGIML
-959 QLECNA
+959 HLECNA
-965 GFKLNIKGE
+965 GFKLNIKGD
-974 NATARCIRG
+974 NVTARCIRG
-983 IWKPETPRCMSAP
+983 IWKPETPKCLSAP

-1037 VTLECEDGFNIQGL
+1037 ITLECEDGFNIQGS

-1058 GSWSVAAFSECT
+1058 GSWSVNAFSECT

-1085 GGYRAGLTIGHGSTV
+1085 GGYRAGLTIGHGSSV
-1100 NVRCELSTNANPIEM
+1100 SVRCELSTNANPIEM
-1115 SCHKGVLTPPSIP
+1115 SCRKGVLTPPSIP
-1128 CESGMRRSREELEHA
+1128 CESGLRKSREELEHA

-1149 KEEHN
+1149 KVEHN

-1160 DHHDNNTDEHDHDDL
+1160 DHLDNGTDEHDDM

-1190 KNTDPHVD
+1190 KNAEHPEL
-1198 IDGMYESGTE
+1198 DGAYESGTE

-1244 CVFKNNEANVVSFYN
+1244 CVFRNNEANVVSFYN

-1280 VDIGKFSMTGSH
+1280 MDIGKFSMTGSH

-1360 GNPKWNVSHV
+1360 GNPKWNVSHT
-1370 HKNYTEGWVTEADA
+1370 HKNYTEGWVTEADE
-1384 GRDSSLEYR
+1384 GRDSTLEYR
-1393 LSIFDASHDDT
+1393 LSIVDAASDDS

-1415 EHAVEVVVKAINCPE
+1415 EHAVEVVVRAINCPE
-1430 IPIRR
+1430 IPMRR

-1445 LSTRVLLSCANGNSL
+1445 LSTRALMSCANGNSL
-1460 IGASELFCLP
+1460 IGASELFCMP

-1491 PNNVSSPRVS
+1491 GMGSNASSPRVS

-1516 SGYGLRGPSEAICNP
+1516 SGYGLRGPAEAICNP
-1531 TGEWSAPFP
+1531 TGEWSAPLP

-1627 SITFTCDAGLELR
+1627 SITFTCDAGLDLR
-1640 GSKVLKCMKNGKW
+1640 GSKVLKCLKNGKW

-1663 DAPPPGTVGSN
+1663 EGPAGGGNTASG
-1674 KHVSNTMG
+1674 KHLSTSMG

>member
-1 MPASERIV
+1 MNRLLLQCLV
-9 KAFSMLSQKLCC
+9 
-21 EGCTSTTPVR
+21 TTILVY
-31 KKRHKKAAEKCF
+31 K
-43 PKITVT
+43 

>member
-1 MPASERIV
+1 MNRLLLQFLV
-9 KAFSMLSQKLCC
+9 
-21 EGCTSTTPVR
+21 TTILVY
-31 KKRHKKAAEKCF
+31 K
-43 PKITVT
+43 
-49 VISVPTSTTG
+49 VISVPTVTTV
-59 TSVQTT
+59 SSASSST

-72 DDDDDWDEDD
+72 DDDDDWDEGDE
-82 DSLESDD
+82 SLESDD

-154 ELAQPTLG
+154 ELAQPSLG

-371 VGESSSRCGADRK
+371 VGESSSRCGASAK
-384 WSGTLPTCKEIN
+384 WSGTVPSCKEIN

-420 IIFRCQPEMMI
+420 IIFRCQPEMLI

-459 TISQGY
+459 TISQGF
-465 VIPIEITT
+465 VIPIEISV

-478 TIVTPTTT
+478 TIVTATSTT
-486 TTQSPTQT
+486 TTQSPTQIV
-494 LGGVEKVKHGT
+494 GGVEKVKHGT

-534 IPRCIPARCK
+534 IPRCVPARCK

-703 VYLLQRQRQLQREL
+703 IYLLRRQRELQRQLS
-717 AEHQNHLEGA
+717 EHKEFAQAA
-727 GTSSHRVKR
+727 GKLDHERVKR
-736 SPNPTDLDLAYS
+736 SANLNLSPSDLDLAYS
-748 KYYQTIKERY
+748 KYYQNIKERY

-765 LGHNRIYQK
+765 LGQK
-774 LHAHDGLWYDHNSA
+774 RRYKQINVSEGRRYIQ
-788 NSPNNPE
+788 PNNPE
-795 MVMMRGKTTHKWHSP
+795 PIRRHLADLDDEQRGNALVLPHLKQKSHAHSRGQL
-810 NEANDFEDRNDY
+810 EQRF
-822 RTGGVVPL
+822 GG
-830 PNINQSSRIHT
+830 S
-841 QSIDHSSN
+841 
-849 EAPLANGSPPRAASR
+849 AASR
-864 RYHPNTTLS
+864 DL
-873 FIEQLKSQ
+873 IEQLQSQ
-881 IVGRR
+881 IMRRR
-886 RKRSTSIGSG
+886 RKRSSSIVSG
-896 SPPPSA
+896 G
-902 TLPDA
+902 DA
-907 DVDTS
+907 DVDSS
-912 DGGEAGKGAGGKRI
+912 DGGDAGKAAAGNGKRL

-940 ITTVRPG
+940 ITTIRPG
-947 KVPGRN
+947 KAPGRN

-983 IWKPETPRCMSAP
+983 IWKPDVPKCMSAP

-1026 STYEEIQSNEF
+1026 STYEEVQSNEF
-1037 VTLECEDGFNIQGL
+1037 ITLECEDGFNAQGS

-1058 GSWSVAAFSECT
+1058 GSWSVNAFSECT
-1070 SVPCTLPNIPGVIYD
+1070 SVPCTLPNIPGIIYD

-1115 SCHKGVLTPPSIP
+1115 SCHKGNLTPPSIP
-1128 CESGMRRSREELEHA
+1128 CESGLRKSRQELEHA
-1143 TPTPHP
+1143 TPTPTP
-1149 KEEHN
+1149 TTSVRSRLEHN
-1154 ELDNDH
+1154 ELDEH
-1160 DHHDNNTDEHDHDDL
+1160 HQHHDNGTDEHGDDL
-1175 KMCGPPMLTDGALVY
+1175 KMCGHPSLTDGALVY
-1190 KNTDPHVD
+1190 KNPDHAE
-1198 IDGMYESGTE
+1198 IDGAYDSGTE

-1222 TWRIICDNGLWI
+1222 TWRIICDNGQWI

-1244 CVFKNNEANVVSFYN
+1244 CLFKNNEPNVVSFYN

-1266 VVDFPPGATIISRC
+1266 IVEFPPGATIISRC

-1292 ERTCIHS
+1292 DRTCIHS

-1330 NGPIAQSNDG
+1330 NGPIAQSNNG

-1348 TLHMECL
+1348 TVHMECL

-1360 GNPKWNVSHV
+1360 GNPKWNVSHSY
-1370 HKNYTEGWVTEADA
+1370 KNYTEGWVTEADE
-1384 GRDSSLEYR
+1384 GRDSTLEYR
-1393 LSIFDASHDDT
+1393 LSVFDAVAEDS
-1404 GFYSCMTPARH
+1404 GSYSCMTPARH

-1445 LSTRVLLSCANGNSL
+1445 LSTRVLLSCSNGNSL

-1470 SGNWSAPLPVCE
+1470 SGNWSALLPVCE

-1491 PNNVSSPRVS
+1491 MANNVSSPRVS

-1516 SGYGLRGPSEAICNP
+1516 TGYGLRGPTEAICLP
-1531 TGEWSAPFP
+1531 TGEWATPFP

-1605 SYPGTVISGRMSS
+1605 SYPGTAISGRMSS

-1627 SITFTCDAGLELR
+1627 SITFTCDAGLDLR

-1663 DAPPPGTVGSN
+1663 DAPAGGVNTN
-1674 KHVSNTMG
+1674 KHLGTMG

>member
-1 MPASERIV
+1 MNRYLLHILIV
-9 KAFSMLSQKLCC
+9 TILCYK
-21 EGCTSTTPVR
+21 VL
-31 KKRHKKAAEKCF
+31 
-43 PKITVT
+43 
-49 VISVPTSTTG
+49 SVPVTP
-59 TSVQTT
+59 
-65 TEIPQQD
+65 TEIPQD
-72 DDDDDWDEDD
+72 DEDDDWDDD
-82 DSLESDD
+82 DESSEADD

-102 TECPRDEEQAT
+102 SDCPRDEEQAT

-139 GVCGNSCIKPDRECP
+139 GVCGMSCIKPDRECP

-162 QVTVAGRHFGA
+162 QVTVGGKHFGA
-173 RASYACPHGYHVVG
+173 RASYSCPHGYHVVG

-260 NQASWY
+260 GQASWY

-274 RSCGQPPDPAYGWH
+274 RSCGQPPDPANGWH
-288 AGECYTYGCK
+288 SGECYTYGCK

-309 VGKHERYCQSDGS
+309 VGKHERTCQSDGS

-371 VGESSSRCGADRK
+371 MGESSSRCGADRK
-384 WSGTLPTCKEIN
+384 WSGTLPICKEIN
-396 CGHPGVLYNGWI
+396 CGHPGNLYNGWI
-408 ENIEAGTGLGAS
+408 ENIDAGTGLGAS
-420 IIFRCQPEMMI
+420 IIFRCQPDMLMH
-431 NGLGSSVCQIDGR
+431 GHASSVCQIDGR
-444 WRNALPECLAPCVVP
+444 WRNSLPECLAPCVVP
-459 TISQGY
+459 AISQGY
-465 VIPIEITT
+465 VVPIEIIT

-478 TIVTPTTT
+478 TIITPTTT
-486 TTQSPTQT
+486 TQST
-494 LGGVEKVKHGT
+494 LLQSANVEKVKHGT
-505 ALEVKCDE
+505 ALDVKCDE

-525 TCNNGTWSI
+525 TCHNGTWSI
-534 IPRCIPARCK
+534 IPRCVPARCK
-544 SMPRPPKHGMVM
+544 SMPKPPKHGMVL

-564 KARFKCKDGFKLVS
+564 KARFKCKDGFKLVN

-585 DPHDYVLT
+585 DPNDYVLT

-602 TPKCDEV
+602 TPHCLEV

-646 MYDCDKGYVLE
+646 MYDCDKGYVLDI
-657 VGPPGATCVGG
+657 GPPGATCVGG
-668 KWRPLDLP
+668 KWRPLELP

-691 RRRSLQLRQLRS
+691 RRSIEMRYLRS
-703 VYLLQRQRQLQREL
+703 SYLMKHKRNLERNLRNEIFKHFPNWNNVLNDDTNKKIQR
-717 AEHQNHLEGA
+717 
-727 GTSSHRVKR
+727 SKR
-736 SPNPTDLDLAYS
+736 SPTDIEEAYS
-748 KYYQTIKERY
+748 KYYERIKQKY
-758 QRYVRKM
+758 HDFVKYL
-765 LGHNRIYQK
+765 LGYNNGLYNSMDLRNPSKKLRVHNGRWYYITNETEPNPKYK
-774 LHAHDGLWYDHNSA
+774 VLHKSRAII
-788 NSPNNPE
+788 
-795 MVMMRGKTTHKWHSP
+795 
-810 NEANDFEDRNDY
+810 NDFNLNEYDELDNKAH
-822 RTGGVVPL
+822 RTVGKIPL
-830 PNINQSSRIHT
+830 PNMYDNSQYTTLRRTNEPMIMKSNSYNYVIDTPSRNFK
-841 QSIDHSSN
+841 SSN
-849 EAPLANGSPPRAASR
+849 DSD
-864 RYHPNTTLS
+864 
-873 FIEQLKSQ
+873 FIEQLKAQ
-881 IVGRR
+881 II
-886 RKRSTSIGSG
+886 RKRKKRSSSYPTDTDTD
-896 SPPPSA
+896 PSEQY
-902 TLPDA
+902 DNKE
-907 DVDTS
+907 
-912 DGGEAGKGAGGKRI
+912 GRKRI
-926 RGPCEDLD
+926 RGPCEDLV

-940 ITTVRPG
+940 VTVVRPG

-953 SVGIML
+953 SVGIIL
-959 QLECNA
+959 SLECNA

-983 IWKPETPRCMSAP
+983 IWKPETPKCISAP
-996 CLVPAVEHG
+996 CLVPSVENG
-1005 QYYKVEPH
+1005 KYYKVEPH
-1013 TKQLSDKPSLTPL
+1013 TTELSDKPSLTPL

-1037 VTLECEDGFNIQGL
+1037 ITLECEEGFKIEGS

-1058 GSWSVAAFSECT
+1058 GSWSVKAFSECV
-1070 SVPCTLPNIPGVIYD
+1070 SVACTLPNITGLIYE
-1085 GGYRAGLTIGHGSTV
+1085 GGYRAGLTIGHGSSV
-1100 NVRCELSTNANPIEM
+1100 YVRCNHSSSTLPIEM
-1115 SCHKGVLTPPSIP
+1115 TCSKGVINPQNIH
-1128 CESGMRRSREELEHA
+1128 CETGMRKSREEIITDSMAAES
-1143 TPTPHP
+1143 
-1149 KEEHN
+1149 KENEDNSIDLSHTLDTSDMEEESNSTDDHN
-1154 ELDNDH
+1154 
-1160 DHHDNNTDEHDHDDL
+1160 DES
-1175 KMCGPPMLTDGALVY
+1175 KMCGPPTMNEGALIYVND
-1190 KNTDPHVD
+1190 KNNMK
-1198 IDGMYESGTE
+1198 IERIYESGTE
-1208 IFFNCIPNAAGDRQ
+1208 IYFNCIPSASGERN
-1222 TWRIICDNGLWI
+1222 TWKIICENGQWI
-1234 GRSYNCENGT
+1234 GRSYNCANGT
-1244 CVFKNNEANVVSFYN
+1244 CLFRNNEPNVVSFYN

-1266 VVDFPPGATIISRC
+1266 VVEFPPGATITSRC
-1280 VDIGKFSMTGSH
+1280 TDIGKFELIGSI

-1299 EWTNTK
+1299 EWTGTK
-1305 PVCSG
+1305 PQCFG

-1323 TILFRHQ
+1323 TILFRRQ

-1360 GNPKWNVSHV
+1360 GNPKWSVSHDY
-1370 HKNYTEGWVTEADA
+1370 KNYSEGWVTEE
-1384 GRDSSLEYR
+1384 GRDATLEYR
-1393 LSIFDASHDDT
+1393 LTISDAQTDDSGT
-1404 GFYSCMTPARH
+1404 YSCETPARH
-1415 EHAVEVVVKAINCPE
+1415 KHSVEVVVKSINCPE
-1430 IPIRR
+1430 IPTRR
-1435 GLIVNTNDTK
+1435 GLIVNTNETK
-1445 LSTRVLLSCANGNSL
+1445 LSTRVLMSCSNGNSL

-1491 PNNVSSPRVS
+1491 PNNISSPRVS

-1516 SGYGLRGPSEAICNP
+1516 SGYGLRGPSEAICMP
-1531 TGEWSAPFP
+1531 SGEWATPFP

-1559 GSAPYRAGDVVQ
+1559 GQAPYRAGDVVQ

-1605 SYPGTVISGRMSS
+1605 SYPGTAISGHMSS
-1618 VKFYYAIGE
+1618 VQFYYAIGE

-1640 GSKVLKCMKNGKW
+1640 GPKMVKCLKNGKW
-1653 SSAIPTCVTN
+1653 SGAIPQCVTT
-1663 DAPPPGTVGSN
+1663 D
-1674 KHVSNTMG
+1674 

>member
-1 MPASERIV
+1 MNRLLLQCLVTMILV
-9 KAFSMLSQKLCC
+9 Y
-21 EGCTSTTPVR
+21 
-31 KKRHKKAAEKCF
+31 
-43 PKITVT
+43 T
-49 VISVPTSTTG
+49 VISVPTSSSITT
-59 TSVQTT
+59 TSSIAAAAGQQTT

-72 DDDDDWDEDD
+72 DDDDDWDEGD

-154 ELAQPTLG
+154 ELAQPSLG
-162 QVTVAGRHFGA
+162 QVTVGGRHFGA

-371 VGESSSRCGADRK
+371 VGESSSRCGASAK
-384 WSGTLPTCKEIN
+384 WSGTVPSCKEIN

-420 IIFRCQPEMMI
+420 IIFRCQPEMLI

-459 TISQGY
+459 TISQGF

-478 TIVTPTTT
+478 TIITQTTT
-486 TTQSPTQT
+486 TTQSPTQII
-494 LGGVEKVKHGT
+494 GGVEKVKHGT

-534 IPRCIPARCK
+534 IPRCVPARCK
-544 SMPRPPKHGMVM
+544 NMPRPPKHGMVM

-657 VGPPGATCVGG
+657 VSWSPPGATCVGG

-691 RRRSLQLRQLRS
+691 RRRSLELRQLRS
-703 VYLLQRQRQLQREL
+703 VFLLRRQRELQRQLL
-717 AEHQNHLEGA
+717 EHQIYQLPETTAVETRGQRFRR
-727 GTSSHRVKR
+727 GTQAL
-736 SPNPTDLDLAYS
+736 NPSDIDLAYS
-748 KYYQTIKERY
+748 KYYQKIKERY
-758 QRYVRKM
+758 QRYVRKI
-765 LGHNRIYQK
+765 LGRNRPYTSTTSSQDGRWYNHYNSPELVMTRQGNHNWRNAEDYPESSAPLPSIHHNRLQV
-774 LHAHDGLWYDHNSA
+774 
-788 NSPNNPE
+788 E
-795 MVMMRGKTTHKWHSP
+795 
-810 NEANDFEDRNDY
+810 
-822 RTGGVVPL
+822 
-830 PNINQSSRIHT
+830 
-841 QSIDHSSN
+841 HSSN
-849 EAPLANGSPPRAASR
+849 VAPASTVSR
-864 RYHPNTTLS
+864 KLDL
-873 FIEQLKSQ
+873 IEQLKSQ
-881 IVGRR
+881 IADRRRR
-886 RKRSTSIGSG
+886 RKRSTSISS
-896 SPPPSA
+896 SPPPAA
-902 TLPDA
+902 TLPDG
-907 DVDTS
+907 DLDTS
-912 DGGEAGKGAGGKRI
+912 DGGETSRTAGGKRL

-947 KVPGRN
+947 KAPGRN

-983 IWKPETPRCMSAP
+983 IWKPDTPKCMSAP

-1005 QYYKVEPH
+1005 KYYKVEPH

-1037 VTLECEDGFNIQGL
+1037 ITLECQDGFNIQGS

-1058 GSWSVAAFSECT
+1058 GSWSVNAFSECT
-1070 SVPCTLPNIPGVIYD
+1070 SVPCTLPNIPGVIYE

-1100 NVRCELSTNANPIEM
+1100 SVRCELSTNANPIEM

-1128 CESGMRRSREELEHA
+1128 CESGLRKSREELEHA
-1143 TPTPHP
+1143 TPTPTTHS
-1149 KEEHN
+1149 KIEHN
-1154 ELDNDH
+1154 ELDDH
-1160 DHHDNNTDEHDHDDL
+1160 NHHNNHHDNNTDEHSDE
-1175 KMCGPPMLTDGALVY
+1175 KMCGHPSLTDNAMVY
-1190 KNTDPHVD
+1190 KNVD
-1198 IDGMYESGTE
+1198 AENEGFFESGTE

-1222 TWRIICDNGLWI
+1222 TWRIICDNGQWI

-1244 CVFKNNEANVVSFYN
+1244 CSFKNNEPNVVSFYN

-1266 VVDFPPGATIISRC
+1266 IVDFPPGATIISRC

-1323 TILFRHQ
+1323 TILFRHK

-1348 TLHMECL
+1348 TVHMECL

-1360 GNPKWNVSHV
+1360 GNPKWNVSHTF
-1370 HKNYTEGWVTEADA
+1370 KNYTEGWVTEADE
-1384 GRDSSLEYR
+1384 GRDSTLEYR
-1393 LSIFDASHDDT
+1393 LSVFDAQAEDS
-1404 GFYSCMTPARH
+1404 GIYSCMTPARH

-1445 LSTRVLLSCANGNSL
+1445 LSTRVLLSCSNGNSL
-1460 IGASELFCLP
+1460 FGASELFCLP
-1470 SGNWSAPLPVCE
+1470 SGNWSALLPVCE

-1491 PNNVSSPRVS
+1491 MPNNVSSPRVS

-1516 SGYGLRGPSEAICNP
+1516 SGYGLRGPTEAICLP
-1531 TGEWSAPFP
+1531 TGEWATPFP

-1605 SYPGTVISGRMSS
+1605 SYPGTAISGRMSS

-1653 SSAIPTCVTN
+1653 SSAIPTCVAN
-1663 DAPPPGTVGSN
+1663 DAPPGGIGIGGTAIGNN
-1674 KHVSNTMG
+1674 KHLATMG

>member
-1 MPASERIV
+1 MNRLLLQCLVATILV
-9 KAFSMLSQKLCC
+9 YK
-21 EGCTSTTPVR
+21 
-31 KKRHKKAAEKCF
+31 
-43 PKITVT
+43 

-788 NSPNNPE
+788 NRPNNPE

-830 PNINQSSRIHT
+830 PNINQSSRTHTHT

-864 RYHPNTTLS
+864 KYHPNTTLS

-1149 KEEHN
+1149 KVEHN

>member
-1 MPASERIV
+1 MNRLLLQCLVATILVYKVS
-9 KAFSMLSQKLCC
+9 
-21 EGCTSTTPVR
+21 
-31 KKRHKKAAEKCF
+31 
-43 PKITVT
+43 
-49 VISVPTSTTG
+49 SVPTSTTG

-209 IYCLKPPQIEHARNS
+209 IYCLKPQQIEHARNS

-465 VIPIEITT
+465 VIPIEITV

-478 TIVTPTTT
+478 TIVTPNVTT
-486 TTQSPTQT
+486 TTQSPAQS
-494 LGGVEKVKHGT
+494 LGVGVEKVKHGT
-505 ALEVKCDE
+505 ALEVMCDE

-657 VGPPGATCVGG
+657 VGPPGATCVAG

-717 AEHQNHLEGA
+717 AEHQSQSHME
-727 GTSSHRVKR
+727 GTSAHRVKR
-736 SPNPTDLDLAYS
+736 SPNPNPKAHANAHPHPTDLDLAYS

-765 LGHNRIYQK
+765 LGHNRIYQR
-774 LHAHDGLWYDHNSA
+774 LHAHDGLWYNSQNTPNTPNSQ
-788 NSPNNPE
+788 NSPNSPE
-795 MVMMRGKTTHKWHSP
+795 MVMMRGKTTHKWHSGP
-810 NEANDFEDRNDY
+810 HEAEDFEHRNDY

-830 PNINQSSRIHT
+830 PNINQSSRSHT
-841 QSIDHSSN
+841 QSMDLSSN
-849 EAPLANGSPPRAASR
+849 EAPLANGSPPRMAAR
-864 RYHPNTTLS
+864 QLRPNTTLS

-886 RKRSTSIGSG
+886 RKRSTASGTGSAGSG
-896 SPPPSA
+896 SSA

-965 GFKLNIKGE
+965 GFKLNIKGGE

-1085 GGYRAGLTIGHGSTV
+1085 GGYRAGLTIGHGGTV
-1100 NVRCELSTNANPIEM
+1100 SVRCELSTNANPIEM

-1143 TPTPHP
+1143 TPTPAHP
-1149 KEEHN
+1149 KLEHN

-1160 DHHDNNTDEHDHDDL
+1160 DHHDNNTDHDDDDL

-1190 KNTDPHVD
+1190 KNTDMHAD
-1198 IDGMYESGTE
+1198 IDGVYESGTE

-1305 PVCSG
+1305 PVCAG

-1393 LSIFDASHDDT
+1393 LSILDAGHDDT

-1445 LSTRVLLSCANGNSL
+1445 LSTRVLLSCSNGNSL

-1531 TGEWSAPFP
+1531 TGEWSSPFP

>member
-1 MPASERIV
+1 MNRVLVHCLLATILIY
-9 KAFSMLSQKLCC
+9 K
-21 EGCTSTTPVR
+21 
-31 KKRHKKAAEKCF
+31 
-43 PKITVT
+43 
-49 VISVPTSTTG
+49 VISVPT
-59 TSVQTT
+59 QT
-65 TEIPQQD
+65 EVPKEEE
-72 DDDDDWDEDD
+72 DDDWEDD
-82 DSLESDD
+82 DESSEADD

-102 TECPRDEEQAT
+102 TDCPRDEEQAT

-139 GVCGNSCIKPDRECP
+139 GVCGMSCIKPDRECP

-162 QVTVAGRHFGA
+162 LVSVAGRHFGA
-173 RASYACPHGYHVVG
+173 RASYSCPHGFHVVG
-187 LQSRLCQADGNWAG
+187 LQNRICLADGNWAG

-209 IYCLKPPQIEHARNS
+209 IYCLKPPLIDHARHS

-260 NQASWY
+260 GQASWY

-274 RSCGQPPDPAYGWH
+274 RSCGLPPDPAYGWH

-322 WTPKELPTCVLVTS
+322 WVPKELPTCVLVTS

-371 VGESSSRCGADRK
+371 VGESSSRCGADRR
-384 WSGTLPTCKEIN
+384 WSGTLPICKEIN
-396 CGHPGVLYNGWI
+396 CGHPGVLFNGWI

-420 IIFRCQPEMMI
+420 IIFRCQPEMLI
-431 NGLGSSVCQIDGR
+431 QGHSSSVCQIDGR

-465 VIPIEITT
+465 VIPIEIVT

-478 TIVTPTTT
+478 VIITPT
-486 TTQSPTQT
+486 STQT
-494 LGGVEKVKHGT
+494 PNTSSGVDKVKHGT
-505 ALEVKCDE
+505 ALEVKCEE

-534 IPRCIPARCK
+534 IPRCVPARCK
-544 SMPRPPKHGMVM
+544 SMPKPPKHGMVL

-564 KARFKCKDGFKLVS
+564 KARFKCKDGFKLIS
-578 PEGKDVT
+578 PEGRDIT
-585 DPHDYVLT
+585 DPNEYVLT

-602 TPKCDEV
+602 TPQCQEV

-617 PNGKVL
+617 PHGKVL

-668 KWRPLDLP
+668 KWRPLELP

-683 PRLRWNRR
+683 PRLRWNRK
-691 RRRSLQLRQLRS
+691 RRSIQMRYLRS
-703 VYLLQRQRQLQREL
+703 LYLLRNKRILQSKLEEYAKYTDPARQISQIKADSTTKDDWKR
-717 AEHQNHLEGA
+717 
-727 GTSSHRVKR
+727 RVKR
-736 SPNPTDLDLAYS
+736 NPIELNQAYS
-748 KYYQTIKERY
+748 KYYQKIKQKY
-758 QRYVRKM
+758 QNYVKNL
-765 LGHNRIYQK
+765 LGYNR
-774 LHAHDGLWYDHNSA
+774 LLNSA
-788 NSPNNPE
+788 DFRNKADKIEMPDDPWSSSYNNPDILT
-795 MVMMRGKTTHKWHSP
+795 RFKAPHKARILPS
-810 NEANDFEDRNDY
+810 DY
-822 RTGGVVPL
+822 
-830 PNINQSSRIHT
+830 S
-841 QSIDHSSN
+841 SIDFDEQHGHKTFAYLPQKGVFGGRILMPDKSMNSRFKADKKINVTDSQIFDNNSYDFFLNNLQNSKKLPIQNNDN
-849 EAPLANGSPPRAASR
+849 E
-864 RYHPNTTLS
+864 TL
-873 FIEQLKSQ
+873 IDQLKSQ
-881 IVGRR
+881 IVKRR
-886 RKRSTSIGSG
+886 RKRSNNSG
-896 SPPPSA
+896 
-902 TLPDA
+902 D
-907 DVDTS
+907 D
-912 DGGEAGKGAGGKRI
+912 DGAEQGEYEKGRKRL

-940 ITTVRPG
+940 ISTIRPG
-947 KVPGRN
+947 KAPGRN
-953 SVGIML
+953 SVGIIL
-959 QLECNA
+959 ALECNA
-965 GFKLNIKGE
+965 GFKLNIKGD

-983 IWKPETPRCMSAP
+983 IWKPETPKCQSAP

-1005 QYYKVEPH
+1005 KYYKVEPH
-1013 TKQLSDKPSLTPL
+1013 TKQLTDKPSLTPL

-1037 VTLECEDGFNIQGL
+1037 ITLECEDGYNIQGS

-1058 GSWSVAAFSECT
+1058 GSWSVNAFSECI
-1070 SVPCTLPNIPGVIYD
+1070 SIPCTLPTINGVIYE
-1085 GGYRAGLTIGHGSTV
+1085 GGYRSGLTIGHGSSV
-1100 NVRCELSTNANPIEM
+1100 NVHCDHSTNTMPIEM
-1115 SCHKGVLTPPSIP
+1115 SCNKGILSPQTIH
-1128 CESGMRRSREELEHA
+1128 CETGSRKSREEFLLESKA
-1143 TPTPHP
+1143 DSSD
-1149 KEEHN
+1149 
-1154 ELDNDH
+1154 LDESTNS
-1160 DHHDNNTDEHDHDDL
+1160 TDEL
-1175 KMCGPPMLTDGALVY
+1175 QNVTEEAKMCGPPSISDGALVY
-1190 KNTDPHVD
+1190 RNGDSD
-1198 IDGMYESGTE
+1198 AEGIYESGTE
-1208 IFFNCIPNAAGDRQ
+1208 IYFNCIPSAAGERN
-1222 TWRIICDNGLWI
+1222 TWKIICENGQWI
-1234 GRSYNCENGT
+1234 GRSYNCANGT
-1244 CVFKNNEANVVSFYN
+1244 CLFKNNEPNVVSFYN

-1266 VVDFPPGATIISRC
+1266 SVEFPPGATIISRC
-1280 VDIGKFSMTGSH
+1280 TDIGKFALVGSN

-1299 EWTNTK
+1299 EWTGTK
-1305 PVCSG
+1305 PACFG

-1360 GNPKWNVSHV
+1360 GNPKWTVSHTFR
-1370 HKNYTEGWVTEADA
+1370 NYTEGWVTEADE
-1384 GRDSSLEYR
+1384 GRDSTLEYR
-1393 LSIFDASHDDT
+1393 LSITSAVDEDSGT
-1404 GFYSCMTPARH
+1404 YSCQTPARH
-1415 EHAVEVVVKAINCPE
+1415 EHGVEVVVRAISCPE

-1435 GLIVNTNDTK
+1435 GLIVSTNDTK

-1491 PNNVSSPRVS
+1491 PNNVSSPRVA
-1501 VLSREVGGRAAFSCS
+1501 VLSREVGGRAAFSCA
-1516 SGYGLRGPSEAICNP
+1516 SGYGLRGPTEAICLP
-1531 TGEWSAPFP
+1531 SGEWATPFP
-1540 TCVEVQCDN
+1540 TCVEVQCEN

-1591 GRWSGGL
+1591 GRWSGIL

-1605 SYPGTVISGRMSS
+1605 SYPGTAISGRMSS

-1640 GSKVLKCMKNGKW
+1640 GSKMLKCMKNGKW
-1653 SSAIPTCVTN
+1653 SNAIPTCVSM
-1663 DAPPPGTVGSN
+1663 DQVN
-1674 KHVSNTMG
+1674 KHLANMG

>member
-1 MPASERIV
+1 MNRLLLQCLVATILV
-9 KAFSMLSQKLCC
+9 YK
-21 EGCTSTTPVR
+21 
-31 KKRHKKAAEKCF
+31 
-43 PKITVT
+43 VT
-49 VISVPTSTTG
+49 SVPTSTPG

-431 NGLGSSVCQIDGR
+431 HGLGSSVCQIDGR

-478 TIVTPTTT
+478 TIVTPNATTT
-486 TTQSPTQT
+486 TTQSPAQS

-505 ALEVKCDE
+505 ALEVMCDE

-544 SMPRPPKHGMVM
+544 SMPKPPKHGMVM

-703 VYLLQRQRQLQREL
+703 VYLLQRQRQMQREL
-717 AEHQNHLEGA
+717 AEHESHAEGA
-727 GTSSHRVKR
+727 SVQRTKR
-736 SPNPTDLDLAYS
+736 SPSPNPKPNPTDLDLAYS

-765 LGHNRIYQK
+765 LGHNRIYQR
-774 LHAHDGLWYDHNSA
+774 LHDGPWYTH

-795 MVMMRGKTTHKWHSP
+795 MVMMRGKSTHKWHNSDG
-810 NEANDFEDRNDY
+810 DFEDRNDY

-830 PNINQSSRIHT
+830 PNINQGTRSHS
-841 QSIDHSSN
+841 QSLDHSSN
-849 EAPLANGSPPRAASR
+849 EAPLANGSPPRQL
-864 RYHPNTTLS
+864 HPNTSLS

-886 RKRSTSIGSG
+886 RKRSTSTSTSTG
-896 SPPPSA
+896 A
-902 TLPDA
+902 ATTLPDA
-907 DVDTS
+907 DVDIS
-912 DGGEAGKGAGGKRI
+912 DGGEAGKGVAGGKRI

-1070 SVPCTLPNIPGVIYD
+1070 SVPCTLPNIPGVVYD

-1100 NVRCELSTNANPIEM
+1100 SVRCELSTNANPIEM

-1149 KEEHN
+1149 KVEHN
-1154 ELDNDH
+1154 ELDNEH

-1190 KNTDPHVD
+1190 KNTEIHAD
-1198 IDGMYESGTE
+1198 IDLVYESGTE

-1393 LSIFDASHDDT
+1393 LSIIDAGHDDT

-1501 VLSREVGGRAAFSCS
+1501 VLSREVGGRAAFSCA

-1531 TGEWSAPFP
+1531 TGEWSSPFP

-1627 SITFTCDAGLELR
+1627 SITFTCDAGLDLR

-1663 DAPPPGTVGSN
+1663 EAPQPSSN

>member
-1 MPASERIV
+1 MNRLLLQCLVATILV
-9 KAFSMLSQKLCC
+9 YK
-21 EGCTSTTPVR
+21 
-31 KKRHKKAAEKCF
+31 
-43 PKITVT
+43 
-49 VISVPTSTTG
+49 VISVPTATTTTATTG
-59 TSVQTT
+59 SAQST

-72 DDDDDWDEDD
+72 DEDDDWDEDD

-154 ELAQPTLG
+154 ELAQPSLG

-224 ALPEQETF
+224 ALLEQETF

-288 AGECYTYGCK
+288 SGECYTYGCK

-384 WSGTLPTCKEIN
+384 WSGTVPTCKEIN

-465 VIPIEITT
+465 VIPIEIMT

-486 TTQSPTQT
+486 TTQSPTQS

-513 NYEFPVSLLSPP
+513 NYEFPVSVLSPP

-534 IPRCIPARCK
+534 IPRCVPARCK

-593 CSFGNWTGE
+593 CSFGNWTGD

-703 VYLLQRQRQLQREL
+703 VYLLRRQRQLQRQIAENQHLL
-717 AEHQNHLEGA
+717 AA
-727 GTSSHRVKR
+727 VGTSEHRVKR
-736 SPNPTDLDLAYS
+736 GANPNPTDLDLAYS
-748 KYYQTIKERY
+748 KYYQKIKERY
-758 QRYVRKM
+758 QRYVRKI
-765 LGHNRIYQK
+765 LGQNRLYQK
-774 LHAHDGLWYDHNSA
+774 VNVQDGRWYNQY
-788 NSPNNPE
+788 NNPE
-795 MVMMRGKTTHKWHSP
+795 YILTRKATHKSR
-810 NEANDFEDRNDY
+810 NAGDGDDYGDNNNNNNDY
-822 RTGGVVPL
+822 RGAIVPM
-830 PNINQSSRIHT
+830 PNINQSSRYRNRIE
-841 QSIDHSSN
+841 HSSN
-849 EAPLANGSPPRAASR
+849 EAPPVSGGSPSLASR
-864 RYHPNTTLS
+864 NYHVNATRAL
-873 FIEQLKSQ
+873 IEQLKSQ
-881 IVGRR
+881 IVRRR
-886 RKRSTSIGSG
+886 RKRNTNINSV
-896 SPPPSA
+896 PPSPG
-902 TLPDA
+902 TLTA
-907 DVDTS
+907 DGEVDTS
-912 DGGEAGKGAGGKRI
+912 DGVDAVKGGGGAGGKRL

-947 KVPGRN
+947 KAPGRN
-953 SVGIML
+953 AVGIML

-983 IWKPETPRCMSAP
+983 IWKPDIPKCLSAP

-1026 STYEEIQSNEF
+1026 SSYEEIQSNEF
-1037 VTLECEDGFNIQGL
+1037 ITLECQEGFNLQGS

-1058 GSWSVAAFSECT
+1058 GSWSVNAFSECT

-1100 NVRCELSTNANPIEM
+1100 SVRCELSTNANPIEM

-1128 CESGMRRSREELEHA
+1128 CESGLRKSREELEHV
-1143 TPTPHP
+1143 TPTTPHS
-1149 KEEHN
+1149 KIEHN

-1160 DHHDNNTDEHDHDDL
+1160 DHHNNDTDDHDDL
-1175 KMCGPPMLTDGALVY
+1175 KMCGPPSLTDGALVY
-1190 KNTDPHVD
+1190 KNADHAE
-1198 IDGMYESGTE
+1198 IERIYESGTE

-1222 TWRIICDNGLWI
+1222 TWRIVCDDGQWI

-1244 CVFKNNEANVVSFYN
+1244 CLFKNNEPNVVSFYN

-1266 VVDFPPGATIISRC
+1266 IVEFPPGATIISRC
-1280 VDIGKFSMTGSH
+1280 VDIGKFSMIGSH

-1299 EWTNTK
+1299 EWTNIK
-1305 PVCSG
+1305 PMCSG
-1310 LNQENDYAMEKAP
+1310 LNQENDFAMEKAP

-1348 TLHMECL
+1348 TLFMECL

-1360 GNPKWNVSHV
+1360 GNPKWTTSHTY
-1370 HKNYTEGWVTEADA
+1370 KNYTEGWVTEADE
-1384 GRDSSLEYR
+1384 GREPTLEYR
-1393 LSIFDASHDDT
+1393 LSVVDAVSEDT

-1435 GLIVNTNDTK
+1435 GLILNTNDTK

-1491 PNNVSSPRVS
+1491 PNNMSSPRVS
-1501 VLSREVGGRAAFSCS
+1501 VSILSREVGGRAAFSCS

-1531 TGEWSAPFP
+1531 NGEWATPFP

-1627 SITFTCDAGLELR
+1627 SVTFTCDAGLELR

-1663 DAPPPGTVGSN
+1663 DGPAIAQGSN
-1674 KHVSNTMG
+1674 KHLSTTMG

>member
-1 MPASERIV
+1 MNRLLLQCLV
-9 KAFSMLSQKLCC
+9 
-21 EGCTSTTPVR
+21 TTILVY
-31 KKRHKKAAEKCF
+31 KVF
-43 PKITVT
+43 
-49 VISVPTSTTG
+49 SVPTTSSSSISTT
-59 TSVQTT
+59 SIATT

-72 DDDDDWDEDD
+72 DDDDDWDEGD

-154 ELAQPTLG
+154 ELAQPSLG
-162 QVTVAGRHFGA
+162 QVTIAGRHFGA
-173 RASYACPHGYHVVG
+173 RASYSCPHGYHVVG

-209 IYCLKPPQIEHARNS
+209 IYCLKPTQIEHARNS

-260 NQASWY
+260 NVASWY
-266 GPDIQCEP
+266 GPDIQCAP

-298 ITYNCGTGYEL
+298 ITYNCGNGYEL

-371 VGESSSRCGADRK
+371 VGESSSRCGASAK
-384 WSGTLPTCKEIN
+384 WSGTVPSCKEIN

-420 IIFRCQPEMMI
+420 IIFRCQPEMLI

-459 TISQGY
+459 TISQGF

-478 TIVTPTTT
+478 TIITQSTT
-486 TTQSPTQT
+486 TTQSPTQVV
-494 LGGVEKVKHGT
+494 GGVEKVKHGT

-513 NYEFPVSLLSPP
+513 NYEFPVSILSPP

-534 IPRCIPARCK
+534 IPRCVPARCK
-544 SMPRPPKHGMVM
+544 NMPKPPKHGMVM

-691 RRRSLQLRQLRS
+691 RRRRSLELRQLRS
-703 VYLLQRQRQLQREL
+703 VYLLRRQRQLQRQL
-717 AEHQNHLEGA
+717 AEHQDYQAQAKLSYSPA
-727 GTSSHRVKR
+727 QRFKR
-736 SPNPTDLDLAYS
+736 SANPNPSDIDLAYS
-748 KYYQTIKERY
+748 KYYQKIKERY
-758 QRYVRKM
+758 QRYVRKI
-765 LGHNRIYQK
+765 LGHNRLYKPTASPQ
-774 LHAHDGLWYDHNSA
+774 DGRWHNQY
-788 NSPNNPE
+788 NNPE
-795 MVMMRGKTTHKWHSP
+795 LVMTRKANHKWRN
-810 NEANDFEDRNDY
+810 NEDS
-822 RTGGVVPL
+822 G
-830 PNINQSSRIHT
+830 NINEFQVTAAPEPSIH
-841 QSIDHSSN
+841 QNRLLIEHSSN
-849 EAPLANGSPPRAASR
+849 VAPALVSR
-864 RYHPNTTLS
+864 KSYVNATREL
-873 FIEQLKSQ
+873 IEQLKSQ
-881 IVGRR
+881 IVRRR
-886 RKRSTSIGSG
+886 RKRNTNIGS
-896 SPPPSA
+896 SPPSSA

-907 DVDTS
+907 DLDTS
-912 DGGEAGKGAGGKRI
+912 DGGEASKASGGKRL

-940 ITTVRPG
+940 ITVVRPG
-947 KVPGRN
+947 KAPGRN

-974 NATARCIRG
+974 NVTARCIRG
-983 IWKPETPRCMSAP
+983 IWKPDTPKCLSAP

-1013 TKQLSDKPSLTPL
+1013 TKELSDTPSLTPL

-1037 VTLECEDGFNIQGL
+1037 ITLECKEGFNIQGS

-1058 GSWSVAAFSECT
+1058 GSWSVNAFSECT
-1070 SVPCTLPNIPGVIYD
+1070 SVPCTLPNIPGVIYE

-1115 SCHKGVLTPPSIP
+1115 SCHKGLLTPPSIP
-1128 CESGMRRSREELEHA
+1128 CESGLRKSRQELEHA
-1143 TPTPHP
+1143 TTTPTTHS
-1149 KEEHN
+1149 KMDHN
-1154 ELDNDH
+1154 ELDENH
-1160 DHHDNNTDEHDHDDL
+1160 NHHDNNTDEHPDDE
-1175 KMCGPPMLTDGALVY
+1175 KMCGHPSLTDGALVY
-1190 KNTDPHVD
+1190 KNVD
-1198 IDGMYESGTE
+1198 GEIDGVYESGTE

-1222 TWRIICDNGLWI
+1222 TWRIICDNGQWI

-1244 CVFKNNEANVVSFYN
+1244 CSFKNNEANVVSFYN

-1323 TILFRHQ
+1323 TILFRHL

-1348 TLHMECL
+1348 TVHMECL

-1360 GNPKWNVSHV
+1360 GNPKWSVSHTF
-1370 HKNYTEGWVTEADA
+1370 KNYTEGWVTEADE
-1384 GRDSSLEYR
+1384 GRDSTLEYR
-1393 LSIFDASHDDT
+1393 LSIFDAVAEDSGT
-1404 GFYSCMTPARH
+1404 YSCMTPARH
-1415 EHAVEVVVKAINCPE
+1415 EHAVEVVVKTINCPE

-1445 LSTRVLLSCANGNSL
+1445 LSTRVLLSCSNGNSL
-1460 IGASELFCLP
+1460 FGASELFCLP
-1470 SGNWSAPLPVCE
+1470 SGNWSALLPVCE

-1491 PNNVSSPRVS
+1491 MPNNVSSPRVS

-1516 SGYGLRGPSEAICNP
+1516 TGYGLRGPSEAICLP
-1531 TGEWSAPFP
+1531 TGEWATPFP

-1605 SYPGTVISGRMSS
+1605 SYPGTAISGRMSS

-1640 GSKVLKCMKNGKW
+1640 GSKILKCMKNGKW
-1653 SSAIPTCVTN
+1653 SSAIPTCVAN
-1663 DAPPPGTVGSN
+1663 DAPAGAVGTN
-1674 KHVSNTMG
+1674 KHLATMG